1 MLIAKEK
8 KKSNIA
14 EYVIYMWQVEDLLRA
29 FKFDTDK
36 LYVALFSTQN
46 YSSEQAEEIKY
57 WYANLAEMMKIEN
70 VLEKGHVQ
78 VVKNIVNDMTDLH
91 FNLLHEVKDPR
102 YAQIIQ
108 TSADNLVEFRARN
121 SVSNDIS
128 DVELAIMAL
137 YGILMLKLQKKAISK
152 DTTTAIAGFSK
163 MLAYLSKKY
172 KEMEDK
178 DLEKE

>member
-29 FKFDTDK
+29 FNFDSDK
-36 LYVALFSTQN
+36 LYMAIFGTQN
-46 YSSEQAEEIKY
+46 YSSEKVEEIKY
-57 WYANLAEMMKIEN
+57 WYANLSEMMKIEN

-78 VVKNIVNDMTDLH
+78 VIKNIVNDMTDLH

-108 TSADNLVEFRARN
+108 MSADNLIEFRAGN

-137 YGILMLKLQKKAISK
+137 YGVLMLKLQKKIVSK
-152 DTTTAIAGFSK
+152 ETTTAINGFSK

-178 DLEKE
+178 DLDKE